1 MTRRIAMAALAAA
14 LVAPF
19 ASSASR
25 ADTTVL
31 FNVFTPLASPTFTKV
46 LGPWHQE
53 IEKVTQ
59 GRVKINRPPQSLAP
73 PPEQLNMVRA
83 GVADGAFMFNAFL
96 QKSHPLLQLA
106 FLPGTM
112 TSGKADAVALWR
124 TYQNFFKDKNAYDGV
139 VLLGFFASPPGHIYN
154 IDKTPIQSLDFF
166 KGKKVWSL
174 PGVTAQA
181 MGRTGATVVPG
192 PAVRMYEIIS
202 KGVVDAFCCIEYGD
216 LNAFKVL
223 QYVGA
228 VTEVE
233 GAVFSPKF
241 SVFMSN
247 AKWQQISPADQ
258 AAIMKISGEALARLS
273 SGIDDLNAE
282 LKKKYL
288 AGGGTVVTATPAFNA
303 ALKKAWQP
311 LHDDWMTQAKKL
323 GVDGEA
329 ALAFYLAEAKKVA
342 MEK

>member
-1 MTRRIAMAALAAA
+1 MRKILLAAGLLLA
-14 LVAPF
+14 GMGPL
-19 ASSASR
+19 S

-31 FNVFTPLASPTFTKV
+31 FNVFTPLASPTYTKV
-46 LGPWHQE
+46 LGPWMQE
-53 IEKVTQ
+53 VEKVTQ
-59 GRVKINRPPQSLAP
+59 GRVKMNRPPQSLAP
-73 PPEQLNMVRA
+73 PPEQLNMVRS

-96 QKSHPLLQLA
+96 QRSHPLLQVA

-124 TYQNFFKDKNAYDGV
+124 TYHKYFAQKNPYPEI

-154 IDKTPIQSLDFF
+154 IEKKPIQSLADL
-166 KGKKVWSL
+166 KGKKAWSL
-174 PGVTAQA
+174 PGMTAQA
-181 MGRTGATVVPG
+181 MGRTGASIVPG

-241 SVFMSN
+241 SVFMSA
-247 AKWQQISPADQ
+247 AKWRQIAPADQ
-258 AAIMKISGEALARLS
+258 AAIMKISGEALALRS
-273 SGIDDLNAE
+273 AGIDEGNAVLKKKYIADGGIVVPATAAFNAE
-282 LKKKYL
+282 LKAVWKPL
-288 AGGGTVVTATPAFNA
+288 VDEWIAEAGKVGVNGRE
-303 ALKKAWQP
+303 AL
-311 LHDDWMTQAKKL
+311 DS
-323 GVDGEA
+323 
-329 ALAFYLAEAKKVA
+329 YLAEAKKVA
-342 MEK
+342 AE